1 MQEFGLVVHR
11 ITDEQKN
18 IWKNEVKSMSSN
30 LRGQIIPTDVY
41 DTVIELTKN
50 N

>member
-1 MQEFGLVVHR
+1 MHS
-11 ITDEQKN
+11 ITDEQRK
-18 IWKNEVKSMSSN
+18 IWKNEVESMSPN
-30 LRGQIIPTDVY
+30 LRGEIIPANVY